1 MLSEKMNAALNEQVN
16 REMYSAYLYMAM
28 SSHASTLG
36 LKGFATWFMSQYH
49 EEMFHAMKLY
59 EYIHAQGGD
68 VRLKAIAEPPATFQ
82 SAVEMFEKTLEHER
96 FVTRSINE
104 LMDMALGEKD
114 HATQIFLQWYVSEQV
129 EEEETDNDI
138 LSQLRLVKDSPHGL
152 IMIDRELGARATS
165 VPTDFSRG
173 VNAEAD

>member
-1 MLSEKMNAALNEQVN
+1 MISKKMNAALNEQVN
-16 REMYSAYLYMAM
+16 KEMYSAYLYMAM
-28 SSHASTLG
+28 SSCASGMG

-68 VRLKAIAEPPATFQ
+68 VRLKAIAEPPATFE
-82 SAVEMFEKTLEHER
+82 SPLAMFTQTLEHEQ

-104 LMDMALGEKD
+104 LMELAIGEKD

-129 EEEETDNDI
+129 EEEESDNDI
-138 LSQLRLVKDSPHGL
+138 LSQLKLVKDSPHGIL
-152 IMIDRELGARATS
+152 MLDRELGTRATT
-165 VPTDFSRG
+165 VPVDFSRG
-173 VNAEAD
+173 VGGEGD